1 MNTGQ
6 TLIVAAIALAAGG
19 FAGFRLAQPKMD
31 ATQTP
36 AAVNP
41 EKLAKIGSSAARLAH
56 RRAAP
61 EAQYGGL
68 MTIY

>member
-1 MNTGQ
+1 LKGF
-6 TLIVAAIALAAGG
+6 IAHP
-19 FAGFRLAQPKMD
+19 FV
-31 ATQTP
+31 
-36 AAVNP
+36 AVNP